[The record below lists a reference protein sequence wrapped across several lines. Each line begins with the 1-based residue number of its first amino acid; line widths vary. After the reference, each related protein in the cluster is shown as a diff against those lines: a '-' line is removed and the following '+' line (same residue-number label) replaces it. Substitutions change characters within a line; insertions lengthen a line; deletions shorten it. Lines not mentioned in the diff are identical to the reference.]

1 MKRGSL
7 RPGQDRAAAS
17 VSLGLE
23 RGETPTSSRDPER
36 VHGPGE
42 EQGTEV
48 RTPVEKEQRVWRDL
62 ASLVLLL
69 HLPAE
74 AFSLRTPHSG
84 PLGGL
89 PAAGAAGETLSPPNL
104 DTGRI

>member
-23 RGETPTSSRDPER
+23 RGGPRHPPGT
-36 VHGPGE
+36 PGE

-48 RTPVEKEQRVWRDL
+48 RMPVEKEQRVWRDL

-104 DTGRI
+104 DAGRI